1 MKIELPNRRKH
12 SNLTVRADQPFLE
25 RLDALLSSYK
35 RRWPTD
41 APHMSRSW
49 LVTEL
54 LNAAMTDAEVELEE
68 RK

>member
-12 SNLTVRADQPFLE
+12 ANLTVRTDAPFLE
-25 RLDALLSSYK
+25 RLDALLSVYK
-35 RRWPTD
+35 KKWPTE

-54 LNAAMTDAEVELEE
+54 LNAAMTDAEAEMEA

>member
-12 SNLTVRADQPFLE
+12 SNLTVRTDAPFLE
-25 RLDALLSSYK
+25 RLDALLSVYK
-35 RRWPTD
+35 KKWPTE

-54 LNAAMTDAEVELEE
+54 LNAAMTDAEAEMEA

>member
-1 MKIELPNRRKH
+1 MKIELPIRRKH
-12 SNLTVRADQPFLE
+12 SNLTVRTDQPFLE
-25 RLDALLSSYK
+25 RLDALLSTYK
-35 RRWPTD
+35 RKWPTE

-54 LNAAMTDAEVELEE
+54 LNAAMTDAEAEMEA